1 MFVSIRHL
9 NGTVLE
15 SFVRPAVLITD
26 AYNALLS
33 NQPPRRQRDQQF
45 LDAILKTLRADGKIL
60 LPVDTAGRVLELIL
74 ILEQVEF
81 AGGALRCG
89 EYVTLRKIG
98 DSSQKGGGNIQQ
110 IILEGPLTEEY
121 YKIRDHLYSQFYAL

>member
-1 MFVSIRHL
+1 MEHYLFLFQFVLVSIRLL

-45 LDAILKTLRADGKIL
+45 LGNDTIHRFTIVLFIELPYPTCSLQSRPDIYIYIYTLLAHLLNIFQLHASCIQGKHGLSTCIYL
-60 LPVDTAGRVLELIL
+60 H
-74 ILEQVEF
+74 
-81 AGGALRCG
+81 
-89 EYVTLRKIG
+89 Y
-98 DSSQKGGGNIQQ
+98 
-110 IILEGPLTEEY
+110 
-121 YKIRDHLYSQFYAL
+121 